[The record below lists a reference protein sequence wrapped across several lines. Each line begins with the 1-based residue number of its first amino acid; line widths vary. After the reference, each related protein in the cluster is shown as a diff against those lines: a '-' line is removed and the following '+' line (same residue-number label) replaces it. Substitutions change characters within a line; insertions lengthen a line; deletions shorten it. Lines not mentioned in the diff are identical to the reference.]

1 MDVAGCDFT
10 VLRPIL
16 ETVAHSK
23 KEGVYE
29 MKSLDQELTESLE
42 FTSELLTLIKTRIK
56 QLENSVNKAKKSDFL
71 KTGQE
76 VKHSKNSATMEEI
89 KKAFMAVVTS
99 LNKALTE
106 NHVLH

>member
-1 MDVAGCDFT
+1 MLRLVTTAMNAFLISSIVAEFLLCLT
-10 VLRPIL
+10 SCPVLR
-16 ETVAHSK
+16 
-23 KEGVYE
+23 
-29 MKSLDQELTESLE
+29 
-42 FTSELLTLIKTRIK
+42 
-56 QLENSVNKAKKSDFL
+56 KSDFL